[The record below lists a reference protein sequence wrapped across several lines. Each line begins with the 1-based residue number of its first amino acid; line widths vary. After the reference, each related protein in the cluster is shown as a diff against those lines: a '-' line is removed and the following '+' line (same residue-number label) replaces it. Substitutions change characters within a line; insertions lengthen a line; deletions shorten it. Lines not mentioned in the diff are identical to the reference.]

1 MRRRSLGASVKNDAL
16 DVGDFEYAGGCGFLS
31 RRYQRAR
38 SSFINRRWVL
48 AGRGKDPGV
57 VLLSKLNVARMAMEQ
72 GRSKEALT
80 MLRPL
85 LNTGGS
91 TNAYLSVQCAVAY
104 AEAEVDAKDYAHAA
118 RDLEQVLTR
127 TEKAGMRLDS
137 ARIYYLRGTVA
148 RLTGDADRSRTSYYY
163 GEAVR
168 LLDAIRADPGAE
180 NVLKRVDL
188 KAMYEDAGR
197 WK

>member
-1 MRRRSLGASVKNDAL
+1 
-16 DVGDFEYAGGCGFLS
+16 
-31 RRYQRAR
+31 
-38 SSFINRRWVL
+38 
-48 AGRGKDPGV
+48 
-57 VLLSKLNVARMAMEQ
+57 MEQ
-72 GRSKEALT
+72 GRSKDALT

-85 LNTGGS
+85 LNSGGS
-91 TNAYLSVQCAVAY
+91 TNAYLSVRCAVAY
-104 AEAEVDAKDYAHAA
+104 AEAEVDAKDYVHAA
-118 RDLEQVLTR
+118 RDLELALTR

-168 LLDAIRADPGAE
+168 LLEAVRADPGAE
-180 NVLKRVDL
+180 NLLKRVDL